1 MRLLVALDRPRDLG
15 PAHIEVTADGTA
27 TVGEVARAIAS
38 CPESG
43 LGDAGGRA
51 LTLRFFDRAGGGREL
66 APSISLIHSGISSG
80 SRIEVV
86 GAGGAAA
93 GQPVAV
99 LRVLSGPDRGVE
111 VMLPYGTST
120 LGRSAASDI
129 RLTDPR
135 VSKNHAQIGI
145 VDGVEIVDTNSAN
158 GVDVGGVRVSRAML
172 GPGDQFRIG
181 DTVASVEPLRELAP
195 ATGSTDIVFT
205 RSPRVLSRP
214 RPEEI
219 EPPEVPGEP
228 PPAHLPL
235 LAMLAPLVMGV
246 VLYLFTKSVLSIIF
260 IGLSPLMMVGTWGSQ
275 WFAGR
280 RQRKRD
286 TASFLAAVAHLDE
299 RLGDDG
305 DRQRAQLEELFPSLD
320 RSLGSLGARDEALW
334 TRRPENPEFGCLRLG
349 LGDVP
354 AARSVST
361 NRARGRPDLLAE
373 LHKVAEARRI
383 VHRAPVV
390 AGLGEC
396 GNIGVAGSSSGTALV
411 ARGLALQ
418 LAVTHSPSELLLGC
432 LTSSRRLDE
441 WSWMQWLPHVN
452 PGSSPLGSSP
462 LSSDEANGRRVLDRL
477 EELIAQRAGTA
488 QGADPRGPLADT
500 KRGGR
505 AAAGLPLVV
514 VVVHDALAETNRL
527 IRVAEQGPDVGVH
540 LIWVAD
546 AVGELPAACRTFVDV
561 DRATVG
567 MVRHERVVLPLEAE
581 GAHVET
587 AQQAARQLAPMVDA
601 GALTDDE
608 TDLPRS
614 MSMVTLVGREQADD
628 PDQVLAHWRENG
640 SLVDPAAGAQA
651 REQALTL
658 RALVGHTGLEPFAL
672 DLRTQGPHALVG
684 GTTGAGKSE
693 FLQAWLLGMSMA
705 YAPSRLTFLLVD
717 YKGGTAFA
725 HCVKLPHCVGLVT
738 DLSAHLVHRV
748 LRSLRAEITRREH
761 LFNERGVKDLIEFEN
776 RGDPDCPPALVIVV
790 DEFAALKADVPE
802 FVDGVIDIA
811 QRGRSLG
818 LHLILA
824 TQRPAG
830 VIGDNIRANTNL
842 RIALRMNDEHDSKD
856 VIDDVVS
863 AHFDPGIP
871 GRGAARVG
879 PGRIIRFQAAYPGA
893 RTPATPEGAAV
904 GIQEFAFGNRTRW
917 AVPRPPQ
924 LGPKVDKDIERIVA
938 TLTAASRR
946 AGIATP
952 RRPWLDELA
961 AGYDLLELPQ
971 RRDDEL
977 VLGVVDDPDA
987 QAQRPVH
994 FRPDADGNILFVGA
1008 GGSGKST
1015 ALRSLALASVQT
1027 PRTGPVQVYGIDF
1040 TGSGLASLEVMPNVG
1055 SIVPGGDDERVA
1067 RLLRML
1073 STVVNERADRY
1084 GAANASS
1091 LPEYR
1096 ELSGKA
1102 REPRILVLLDG
1113 FSAFLEEY
1121 AVDAVKS
1128 HQYQLFLRLLAEGR
1142 AVGVHF
1148 AVTVD
1153 RANAVSATV
1162 ASAFL
1167 RRVVL
1172 RQATENAY
1180 LDLGVPR
1187 DMLSPTSPPG
1197 RGVWSPENLEIQLAC
1212 AGGKASAADQVGTME
1227 LLAAAAAS
1235 HHPERPPAVGKLP
1248 SLVALRDVARRGPIV
1263 GISDLTLEAL
1273 PAPTDGLAM
1282 VVGTGRSGRS
1292 NAVAVWAQTLREAH
1306 PDIDLVLLAARKSA
1320 ITGLPIWSRAAVGY
1334 TEVSALLDAG
1344 PGVASAPAPGAL
1356 VGAPPRRRAVFVEGL
1371 PDLSGEGLGMQ
1382 LAALARRCLDDGDLF
1397 VAEGGADTWSKDYDV
1412 KPMLL
1417 GAGQAL
1423 LLQVSPDAAF
1433 SFVDFAIPRL
1443 KAADRVPGRGFWV
1456 QRGAAVKVQVPM
1468 L

>member
-43 LGDAGGRA
+43 QGAEAGRE
-51 LTLRFFDRAGGGREL
+51 LTLRFFDRTSAGREL
-66 APSISLIHSGISSG
+66 APTISLLHSGISSG
-80 SRIEVV
+80 ARIEVV
-86 GAGGAAA
+86 TAGGATA

-120 LGRSAASDI
+120 VGRSAASGV

-135 VSKNHAQIGI
+135 VSKNHARIGI

-158 GVDVGGVRVSRAML
+158 GIDVGGVRVSRAML
-172 GPGDQFRIG
+172 GPGDRFRIG
-181 DTVASVEPLRELAP
+181 DTVAAVELLRELAP
-195 ATGSTDIVFT
+195 STGSTDIVFT
-205 RSPRVLSRP
+205 RSPRVLRRP

-219 EPPEVPGEP
+219 EPPEVPKEP
-228 PPAHLPL
+228 PPSQFPL
-235 LAMLAPLVMGV
+235 LAMLAPLLMGAA
-246 VLYLFTKSVLSIIF
+246 LYFFTKSVLSLVF
-260 IGLSPLMMVGTWGSQ
+260 IGLSPIMMIGSWASQ
-275 WFAGR
+275 WSASR

-286 TASFLAAVAHLDE
+286 TASFLAAVADLDE
-299 RLGDDG
+299 RLEDAGAE
-305 DRQRAQLEELFPSLD
+305 QRAQLEELFPSLD
-320 RSLGSLGARDEALW
+320 RSLGSLGTRDEELW
-334 TRRPENPEFGCLRLG
+334 TRRPENPEFGCVRLG

-354 AARSVST
+354 AVRFVPM
-361 NRARGRPDLLAE
+361 NRVQGRPDLLAE
-373 LHKVAEARRI
+373 LRKTAERRRI

-390 AGLGEC
+390 AELGEC
-396 GNIGVAGSSSGTALV
+396 GNIGVAGASAGTALV

-418 LAVTHSPSELLLGC
+418 LAVTHSPAELLLGC
-432 LTSSRRLDE
+432 VTSSRRLGE
-441 WSWMQWLPHVN
+441 WSWMQWLPHVD
-452 PGSSPLGSSP
+452 PGPLGSSP
-462 LSSDEANGRRVLDRL
+462 LSSDEANGRRILDRL
-477 EELIAQRAGTA
+477 EELIERRAGA
-488 QGADPRGPLADT
+488 AKAGGPRGPLADV
-500 KRGGR
+500 KKGER
-505 AAAGLPLVV
+505 AVPSLPLVV
-514 VVVHDALAETNRL
+514 VVVHDALAETNRM

-546 AVGELPAACRTFVDV
+546 SVGELPAACRTFVDV

-601 GALTDDE
+601 SALTDDE

-640 SLVDPAAGAQA
+640 SLVDPAAGA
-651 REQALTL
+651 REQAPTL

-693 FLQAWLLGMSMA
+693 FLQAWLLGMSLA
-705 YAPSRLTFLLVD
+705 DAPSRLTFLLDD

-738 DLSAHLVHRV
+738 DLSPHLVHRV

-761 LFNERGVKDLIEFEN
+761 LFNEKGVKDLIEFEN
-776 RGDPDCPPALVIVV
+776 RHDPECPPALVIVV

-830 VIGDNIRANTNL
+830 VIGDSIRANTNL

-863 AHFDPGIP
+863 AHFDPAIP

-893 RTPATPEGAAV
+893 RTPATPEPAAV
-904 GIQEFAFGNRTRW
+904 GIHEFAFGNRTRW
-917 AVPRPPQ
+917 TVPRPPQ
-924 LGPKVDKDIERIVA
+924 SGAKVDKDIERIVA
-938 TLTAASRR
+938 SLTTATER
-946 AGIATP
+946 AGIAAP

-961 AGYDLLELPQ
+961 AGYDLLQLPQ
-971 RRDDEL
+971 RRDDAL

-987 QAQRPVH
+987 QAQRPEY
-994 FRPDADGNILFVGA
+994 FRPDKEGNILFVGA
-1008 GGSGKST
+1008 SGSGKST
-1015 ALRSLALASVQT
+1015 ALRSLALAAVQT
-1027 PRTGPVQVYGIDF
+1027 PRSGPVHVYGIDF
-1040 TGSGLASLEVMPNVG
+1040 TGSGLASLEIMPHVG
-1055 SIVPGGDDERVA
+1055 SIVPGADDERVA
-1067 RLLRML
+1067 RLLRTL
-1073 STVVNERADRY
+1073 GGWVTERADRF
-1084 GAANASS
+1084 GAVNAGS

-1096 ELSGKA
+1096 ELAGAA

-1113 FSAFLEEY
+1113 FSAFREEY

-1128 HQYQLFLRLLAEGR
+1128 REYQLFLRLLAEGR

-1153 RANAVSATV
+1153 RANAVGSTV

-1167 RRVVL
+1167 RQVVL
-1172 RQATENAY
+1172 RQANENAY

-1187 DMLSPTSPPG
+1187 DMLSPGSPPG
-1197 RGVWSPENLEIQLAC
+1197 RGIWSPDDLEIQLAC
-1212 AGGKASAADQVGTME
+1212 AGGKASAAEQVGTME
-1227 LLAAAAAS
+1227 LLAQAAER
-1235 HHPERPPAVGKLP
+1235 HHPVRPPAIRRLP
-1248 SLVALRDVARRGPIV
+1248 SFVALRDVPHRGPVIGV
-1263 GISDLTLEAL
+1263 SDLTLEAL
-1273 PAPTDGLAM
+1273 PAPTEGLAM
-1282 VVGTGRSGRS
+1282 IVGTGRSGRS
-1292 NAVAVWAQTLREAH
+1292 NAVAVWAQTLGESH
-1306 PDIDLVLLAARKSA
+1306 PDVELVLLAARKSSIA
-1320 ITGLPIWSRAAVGY
+1320 GLPIWRRTAVGHAQ
-1334 TEVSALLDAG
+1334 VSQLLDTLA
-1344 PGVASAPAPGAL
+1344 AQPAPTGGSPA
-1356 VGAPPRRRAVFVEGL
+1356 RRAVFVEGL

-1382 LAALARRCLDDGDLF
+1382 LAALARRCLDEGGLF
-1397 VAEGGADTWSKDYDV
+1397 VAEGGADTWAKDYDV

-1417 GAGQAL
+1417 GAGQVL
-1423 LLQVSPDAAF
+1423 LLQVGPDAAF
-1433 SFVDFAIPRL
+1433 SFVDFPLPRL
-1443 KAADRVPGRGFWV
+1443 KAADRVPGRGFWA
-1456 QRGAAVKVQVPM
+1456 QRGIAVKVQVPM
-1468 L
+1468 H